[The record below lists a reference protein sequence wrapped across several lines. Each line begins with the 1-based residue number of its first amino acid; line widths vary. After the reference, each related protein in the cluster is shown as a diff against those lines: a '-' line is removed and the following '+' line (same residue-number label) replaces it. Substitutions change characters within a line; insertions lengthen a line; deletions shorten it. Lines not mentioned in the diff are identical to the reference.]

1 MNQRSVSRGARRR
14 RPSVWTLGG
23 LLVAACVAAPLLA
36 VAYLAVVGSGEPG
49 LWSHLAATVLPDYAA
64 TSLQLMLGVAVGALI
79 LGVTC
84 AWLIAQCRFPGRQVL
99 AWALLLPLAM
109 PAYVLAYVYT
119 DALEYAGPVQTW
131 LRAQF
136 GWRSPQDY
144 WFPEIRSLGGAV
156 AMLSLTLYPYVY
168 LLARTAFQEQSACL
182 IDAGRTLG
190 LSPWQSFLRI
200 ALPMARPAIVVGLA
214 LVLMETLNDFGTV
227 DFFAVPTFTLGIYD
241 VWHNMNSSAGAA
253 QIALVLLGLIVLLIV
268 LERRGRHDQ
277 RYHALTTRRRFTQA
291 YCLSRRQTML
301 AWFACLTPVL
311 LGFLLPAVVLGG
323 YALRF
328 YPLTLQH
335 GYWTIAGNSLTLA
348 AASALAAVAIG
359 LFLAYGM
366 RLSSSGLF
374 RSAARVAGVGY
385 AIPGAVLA
393 VGVMIPLAALD
404 NAMDA
409 LSESMLGFNTGLLLS
424 GTLVAVAYGY
434 VIRFLALPLGAV
446 EAGLG
451 RIKPSMDDAARTL
464 GIRPGKRLARIH
476 FPLLRGSLLAAML
489 LVFVDGMK
497 ELPMTVALRPFNY
510 DTLATFVYQYASDE
524 MLEESAFA
532 ALSIVAVGILP
543 VMMLSRAISADRTR
557 RESSG

>member
-1 MNQRSVSRGARRR
+1 M
-14 RPSVWTLGG
+14 
-23 LLVAACVAAPLLA
+23 
-36 VAYLAVVGSGEPG
+36 
-49 LWSHLAATVLPDYAA
+49 
-64 TSLQLMLGVAVGALI
+64 
-79 LGVTC
+79 
-84 AWLIAQCRFPGRQVL
+84 
-99 AWALLLPLAM
+99 
-109 PAYVLAYVYT
+109 
-119 DALEYAGPVQTW
+119 
-131 LRAQF
+131 
-136 GWRSPQDY
+136 
-144 WFPEIRSLGGAV
+144 
-156 AMLSLTLYPYVY
+156 
-168 LLARTAFQEQSACL
+168 ARTAFQEQSACL

-241 VWHNMNSSAGAA
+241 VWQNMNSSAGAA
-253 QIALVLLGLIVLLIV
+253 QIALVLLGMIALLIV
-268 LERRGRHDQ
+268 LERRGRRDQ
-277 RYHALTTRRRFTQA
+277 RYHALTTRRRLNQA
-291 YCLSRRQTML
+291 YRLNRRQTAL
-301 AWFACLTPVL
+301 AWFICLTPVL
-311 LGFLLPAVVLGG
+311 LGFVLPAGILGR

-348 AASALAAVAIG
+348 VISALAAVAIG
-359 LFLAYGM
+359 LFLAYGL
-366 RLSSSGLF
+366 RLSNGRLF
-374 RSAARVAGVGY
+374 RSATRIAGVGY

-404 NAMDA
+404 NAIDA
-409 LSESMLGFNTGLLLS
+409 LSTSTLGINTGLLLS
-424 GTLVAVAYGY
+424 GTLIAVTYGY
-434 VIRFLALPLGAV
+434 VVRFLALPLGTM

-464 GIRPGKRLARIH
+464 GLKSGRLLARIH
-476 FPLLRGSLLAAML
+476 VPLLRGSLLAAML

-524 MLEESAFA
+524 LLEESAFA

-543 VMMLSRAISADRTR
+543 VILLSRALGAGHNRH
-557 RESSG
+557 

>member
-1 MNQRSVSRGARRR
+1 M
-14 RPSVWTLGG
+14 P
-23 LLVAACVAAPLLA
+23 P
-36 VAYLAVVGSGEPG
+36 LAVVYLAFAGSGEPG
-49 LWSHLAATVLPDYAA
+49 LWSHLAATVLPDYLA
-64 TSLQLMLGVAVGALI
+64 TSLQLMLGVAVGALV
-79 LGVTC
+79 LGIGS
-84 AWLIAQCRFPGRQVL
+84 AWLIAQCRFPGQRVL

-119 DALEYAGPVQTW
+119 DALEYAGPIQSW
-131 LRAQF
+131 LRAQW

-144 WFPEIRSLGGAV
+144 WFPEIRSLGGAITV
-156 AMLSLTLYPYVY
+156 LSLTLYPYVY

-241 VWHNMNSSAGAA
+241 VWQNMNSSAGAA
-253 QIALVLLGLIVLLIV
+253 QIALVLLGMIALLIV
-268 LERRGRHDQ
+268 LERRGRRDQ
-277 RYHALTTRRRFTQA
+277 RYHALTTRRRLNQA
-291 YCLSRRQTML
+291 YRLNRRQTAL
-301 AWFACLTPVL
+301 AWFICLTPVL
-311 LGFLLPAVVLGG
+311 LGFVLPAGILGR

-348 AASALAAVAIG
+348 VISALAAVAIG
-359 LFLAYGM
+359 LFLAYGL
-366 RLSSSGLF
+366 RLSNGRLF
-374 RSAARVAGVGY
+374 RSATRIAGVGY

-404 NAMDA
+404 NAIDA
-409 LSESMLGFNTGLLLS
+409 LSTSTLGINTGLLLS
-424 GTLVAVAYGY
+424 GTLIAVTYGY
-434 VIRFLALPLGAV
+434 VVRFLALPLGTM

-464 GIRPGKRLARIH
+464 GLKSGRLLARIH
-476 FPLLRGSLLAAML
+476 VPLLRGSLLAAML

-524 MLEESAFA
+524 LLEESAFA

-543 VMMLSRAISADRTR
+543 VILLSRALGAGHNRH
-557 RESSG
+557 